1 MRDPG
6 NEVDGKPRLHV
17 SVNPL
22 LEVWPPC
29 CATPPSSPS
38 SSYAPVSNTASH
50 DNHEKSIHGFP
61 LLFYG
66 MGLRLGAFD
75 RRSFAKASCY
85 DQLTPVESSYPLT
98 ISI

>member
-1 MRDPG
+1 MSLSTHCLGYGRD
-6 NEVDGKPRLHV
+6 VARLHRRRRCRRRR
-17 SVNPL
+17 L
-22 LEVWPPC
+22 
-29 CATPPSSPS
+29 TPI
-38 SSYAPVSNTASH
+38 SNTASQ

-66 MGLRLGAFD
+66 MGLRLATFD

-85 DQLTPVESSYPLT
+85 DQLTPVKSSYPLT